1 MRIAR
6 RLLALVIFLVV
17 LIGAWRFASENSDP
31 VRVYFWLGETK
42 EVELWVVLAMA
53 FLGGALCTGL
63 LASYRLARAGL
74 LARRYRVAVT
84 GLEAELHQLRNLPLA
99 AEDKTLTG
107 VSLRASSGDVGPS
120 A

>member
-1 MRIAR
+1 MRVAR
-6 RLLALVIFLVV
+6 RLLALGIFLAV
-17 LIGAWRFASENSDP
+17 LIGAWRFASENSEP
-31 VRVYFWLGETK
+31 VRVYFWLGEIT

-53 FLGGALCTGL
+53 FLAGALSTGL
-63 LASYRLARAGL
+63 LVSYRLARAGL

-99 AEDKTLTG
+99 AEDEAQAG
-107 VSLRASSGDVGPS
+107 DSLRASSWDVGPS